1 MEKLSAKQQFEL
13 ALERLERKYVAV
25 LVENELLKMELELYR
40 GKDEK
45 DG

>member
-13 ALERLERKYVAV
+13 ALERLEKKYVAV
-25 LVENELLKMELELYR
+25 LVENELLKLKLDNMR
-40 GKDEK
+40 GKNEK